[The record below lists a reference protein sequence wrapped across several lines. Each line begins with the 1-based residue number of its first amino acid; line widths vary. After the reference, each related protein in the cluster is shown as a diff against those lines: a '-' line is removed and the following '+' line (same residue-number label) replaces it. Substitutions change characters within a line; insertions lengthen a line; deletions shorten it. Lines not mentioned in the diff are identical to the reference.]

1 MGAGTIHTNS
11 GSIFASE
18 PNILADIGDP
28 MGQTNFL
35 GGFTFV
41 PVIVPDPTIP
51 EPGTILLLG
60 LGVCGAV
67 ARRRSRCT

>member
-1 MGAGTIHTNS
+1 
-11 GSIFASE
+11 
-18 PNILADIGDP
+18 

-60 LGVCGAV
+60 LDVWGAV